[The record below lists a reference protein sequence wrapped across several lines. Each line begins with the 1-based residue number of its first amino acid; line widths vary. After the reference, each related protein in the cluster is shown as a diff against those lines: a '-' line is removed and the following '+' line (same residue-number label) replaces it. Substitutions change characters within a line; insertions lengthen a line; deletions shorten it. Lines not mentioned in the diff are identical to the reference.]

1 MIVTL
6 IEISKYS
13 TKNDLFLISS
23 ITSMILVFFGSI
35 GYIMIINFLF
45 NLDELKNNLDGQKI
59 QYYDNGQKKHETNY
73 KDGKTIGWYKNGQIN
88 YEQNYKN
95 DKIEGLKVEWYEN
108 GQKSTEISFKDG
120 KYNGPFIRWYQ
131 NGKRESEII
140 YEDFKKVS
148 WKSWKEDGSL
158 NERNYKK
165 NSR

>member
-1 MIVTL
+1 
-6 IEISKYS
+6 
-13 TKNDLFLISS
+13 
-23 ITSMILVFFGSI
+23 MILVFFGSI

-59 QYYDNGQKKHETNY
+59 QYYD
-73 KDGKTIGWYKNGQIN
+73 
-88 YEQNYKN
+88 
-95 DKIEGLKVEWYEN
+95 N